1 MIITNSCSPQA
12 DDLEFPRPEEQLD
25 FNGER
30 YTSSI
35 SGPIRHQ
42 HHHRYLFA
50 TRFCLGLDI
59 LDVACGE
66 GYGSALLSTVA
77 RSVIGV
83 DLDEAT
89 VDFARRNYVKDNL
102 SFRKGDAA
110 NIQDRESFDV
120 VVSFETIEH
129 LVEHQAFMIGVKNAL
144 RADGLLIISSPDKD
158 VYTLEDGHEN
168 EFHLKELTRPQ
179 FDALIRGHFKNVAI
193 LEQDSIVGSF
203 IGLDGGAP
211 ADLELHSSVDGQAYR
226 RTLGAPRAHYLIA
239 VASDGPLPQLFTS
252 ALNDM
257 AWVGEQQGHQTHA
270 VALAR
275 EVGIRDIEITRLQGE
290 AAALAREVG
299 VRDTEITRLQ
309 GEVAAA
315 QIVIQHLE
323 DVVSER
329 TAEVDV
335 MRTEVERLQDRNTRG
350 DVRIQHLESARE
362 AKDAEIGRLREQAD
376 ETTTQIADLRR
387 EMDQTYAIVA
397 EQKRHI
403 GEVLTSTS
411 WRLSAPVRHIGRLTA
426 NARRRV
432 HMLVVPPSR
441 QVAKVRQNRVP
452 RILFIDWTVPTP
464 DQDSG
469 SLDLWH
475 QLKMFQAIGYDVS
488 FMSIIARVGD
498 PLYLDAMQ
506 NSNVDYVAVPAD
518 SSPEQVLQERAGEF
532 DLFILN
538 RIHVAE
544 RLLAHVRRCAP
555 NVRIVF
561 NTVDLHFLREERE
574 AALEGCQ
581 EKARAAAQRRVSELR
596 CMSEA
601 DATIVLSEEE
611 GRMLA
616 GLVPEATI
624 HIIPFA
630 RNITSDCP
638 DFSERSGVLFVGGF
652 LHTPN
657 IDGAIWLTTDIWP
670 KVRRALPHARLDI
683 VGSNATHEVRQLADP
698 DSGIFVRGFVQELEP
713 ILSHARLT
721 VAPLRFGAGIK
732 GKVAMSLAAGLPC
745 VATPIASEGMGLVE
759 DRSILVGRDVDEIAG
774 AIIRLHEDPLLWSR
788 LSEEGKVV
796 MRSRYSFE
804 SVGKRFITLMRSLD
818 MHVEAGAEERVASIT
833 PHF

>member
-1 MIITNSCSPQA
+1 MIIIKPGSPQA
-12 DDLEFPRPEEQLD
+12 DDLKFPRPEEQLD

-50 TRFCLGLDI
+50 TRFCLGRDV

-66 GYGSALLSTVA
+66 GYGSALLGTVA

-89 VDFARRNYVKDNL
+89 VEFARRNYVKNNL

-129 LVEHQAFMIGVKNAL
+129 LVDHESFMIGVKKAL
-144 RADGLLIISSPDKD
+144 RTDGLLIISSPDKD
-158 VYTLEDGHEN
+158 VYTLEDGHQN
-168 EFHLKELTRPQ
+168 EFHLKELTRSQ
-179 FDALIRGHFKNVAI
+179 FDVLIRGHFKNVAV
-193 LEQDSIVGSF
+193 LEQDSIAGSI

-211 ADLELHSSVDGQAYR
+211 ADLELHSSVDGQTYR

-275 EVGIRDIEITRLQGE
+275 EI
-290 AAALAREVG
+290 G

-309 GEVAAA
+309 SEVAAA
-315 QIVIQHLE
+315 KIVIQHLE

-335 MRTEVERLQDRNTRG
+335 MRTELERLQDRNTRG
-350 DVRIQHLESARE
+350 DVRIRHLESEKE

-376 ETTTQIADLRR
+376 ARTTQIVDLRR
-387 EMDQTYAIVA
+387 EMDQTHAIVA

-432 HMLVVPPSR
+432 GMFIVPLSR
-441 QVAKVRQNRVP
+441 QVGKIRQNRVP

-488 FMSIIARVGD
+488 FMSIVARVGD
-498 PLYLDAMQ
+498 SLYLDAMQ
-506 NSNVDYVAVPAD
+506 NINVDYVAVPAG
-518 SSPEQVLQERAGEF
+518 SSPEQVLQQRGGEF

-538 RIHVAE
+538 RVHVAE

-555 NVRIVF
+555 HVRIVF

-616 GLVPEATI
+616 ALVPEATI

-630 RNITSDCP
+630 RNITSECP
-638 DFSERSGVLFVGGF
+638 GFSERSGVLFVGGF
-652 LHTPN
+652 LHNPN
-657 IDGAIWLTTDIWP
+657 IDGAIWLTTEIWP
-670 KVRRALPHARLDI
+670 RVRRTLPHARLDI
-683 VGSNATHEVRQLADP
+683 VGSNAPHEIRQLADA

-713 ILSHARLT
+713 ILAHARLT

-759 DRSILVGRDVDEIAG
+759 DRSILVGRDVDEIAA

-796 MRSRYSFE
+796 MRSHYSFE

-818 MHVEAGAEERVASIT
+818 MPVEPGAEQRVAAII
-833 PHF
+833 PRF